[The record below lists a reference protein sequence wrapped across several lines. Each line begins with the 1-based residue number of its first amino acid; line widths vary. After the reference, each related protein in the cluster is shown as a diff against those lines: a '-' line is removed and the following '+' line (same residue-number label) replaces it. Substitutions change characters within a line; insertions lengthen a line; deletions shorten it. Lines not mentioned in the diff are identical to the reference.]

1 MTMNDLEKL
10 IERMLA
16 GELSNEETKQL
27 ETLLENDPVAR
38 RQYVEQCQLHAQLM
52 SNAELKPLLK
62 AEELIDAESPV
73 AVESE
78 EQPIVAEVA
87 SSGWPWRV
95 VIATAAM
102 SALVVFTALQWS
114 SAREDRVTDAAMV
127 ASITPEAAYE
137 QADFSDSGS
146 LNRPPT
152 NFAVVA
158 PGGKPGGPISFN
170 RDVRPILSENCYH
183 CHGPDANT
191 RKAEL
196 RLDVEANA
204 FAPHG
209 EFAAPI
215 VRGDPK
221 ASPLYQRITSSLK
234 SEIMPPLDSHKSLT
248 VVEKEIIRDWIVQG
262 AKWEG
267 HWAFGQPRK
276 VEPAPSEWGNG
287 AIDGFIAMKHSELGL
302 APNPEADR
310 ATMARRLSLDLTG
323 LPSRPEQVAEFVT
336 DERPDAYERYVD
348 LLLASPAYGEHQAR
362 YWLDAARYADTH
374 GLHLDNYRE
383 IWPYRDWVV
392 QAFNRNQPYDEFT
405 VEQIAGDL
413 LPDPTESQLLATGF
427 SRCSPTTSEGGAI
440 EDEYR
445 AIYAKDRAE
454 TAATV
459 YLGLTV
465 GCAACHDHKFDPISQ
480 KDFYAFSAFFN
491 NIDGPVMDG
500 NAYDTRPNL
509 VMPKPEHR
517 TEWPKIRDA
526 FDESRAK
533 LDTLKMEREAAFE
546 AWLAAGEFEGTLPE
560 LAEAELK
567 VEIPPMSKGE
577 DRLLII
583 DLPSEI
589 QAWNR
594 DQPFTLVLDVKLP
607 KLEAGTE
614 KLLASKFDGDRG
626 WRMFVLPGDHNQS
639 DRYRLRFELI
649 HSLAKGELIALTTK
663 SRRYIPLRV
672 GKRLPLVVSYDGSG
686 RAAGLLL
693 GAPDRLTLDGELV
706 VDNLRGDFATAG
718 DLVINQRPVA
728 PEVMIEGETTEAEGG
743 DEIEVNSVAPPMEL
757 SLYASARPLF
767 LLGRLNEIQ
776 RFSDI
781 YEKTEVDRSKRD
793 LSQLKSFYF
802 DLIDPLYRAGRIDHA
817 ALEARY
823 QYIYDQATISL
834 IMKEKEEAAIAH
846 ILDRG
851 EYDKQGEEVAANV
864 PEVLGGLTD
873 ELPKN
878 RLGLAQW
885 LVADENPLMARVTV
899 NRIWQNLF
907 GTGLVE
913 TAEDFGLMGDNPSHP
928 KLLDWLA
935 VDFRQNGWD
944 VKGLIKQIVT
954 SKTYRQDAR
963 IETAEYA
970 VDPDNRFLA
979 RGPRYRLD
987 AEVIRDQAL
996 FVSGA
1001 LQDRQGGA
1009 PVRPYQ
1015 PVGIWNAVAY
1025 SGSNTRYY
1033 HEDKGEGLYRR
1044 SLYTFW
1050 KRTAPPPNMTTFDA
1064 PSRENCSVRRDRTNT
1079 PLQALI
1085 LMNDPQFVEAA
1096 RLLAQR
1102 ALAAPDLSVTG
1113 QIGAMYRYAFGTAA
1127 PELHGKIL
1135 AESYRKFE
1143 AEFRRDPAEAAK
1155 LVSYGQT
1162 PAMES
1167 DDVASYASLT
1177 MVASQIMNLDSFINK
1192 Y

>member
-1 MTMNDLEKL
+1 MNDLEKL
-10 IERMLA
+10 IGRMFA
-16 GELSNEETKQL
+16 GELSNAEMKQL
-27 ETLLENDPVAR
+27 ERLLENDPVAR

-52 SNAELKPLLK
+52 SNADLKPLLR
-62 AEELIDAESPV
+62 AEELIDEESSGFGETDVRP
-73 AVESE
+73 A
-78 EQPIVAEVA
+78 AA
-87 SSGWPWRV
+87 SSSWPWRV

-102 SALVVFTALQWS
+102 SALVVFGAFQWS
-114 SAREDRVTDAAMV
+114 SAREDRGSEMAAV

-137 QADFSDSGS
+137 QADFSDGGS
-146 LNRPPT
+146 LKRPPT
-152 NFAVVA
+152 NFAVVS
-158 PGGKPGGPISFN
+158 PGGKAGGMVSFN
-170 RDVRPILSENCYH
+170 RDVRPIFSENCYH
-183 CHGPDANT
+183 CHGPDAKT

-196 RLDVEANA
+196 RLDIEASA

-215 VRGDPK
+215 VRGKPEI
-221 ASPLYQRITSSLK
+221 SPLYKRITSSLK

-248 VVEKEIIRDWIVQG
+248 EVEKGIIRDWIVQG

-267 HWAFGQPRK
+267 HWAFEQPRK
-276 VEPAPSEWGNG
+276 VEPALSAWGNG
-287 AIDGFIAMKHSELGL
+287 AIDAFIAMKHGEQGL

-310 ATMARRLSLDLTG
+310 ATLARRLSLDLTG
-323 LPSRPEQVAEFVT
+323 LPPRPDQVADFVA
-336 DERPDAYERYVD
+336 DQRPDAYERYVD

-427 SRCSPTTSEGGAI
+427 SRCNPTTSEGGAI

-500 NAYDTRPNL
+500 NAYDTEPKL
-509 VMPKPEHR
+509 VIPRPEHR
-517 TEWPKIRDA
+517 AQWETVRVRYERLSQE
-526 FDESRAK
+526 FNR
-533 LDTLKMEREAAFE
+533 LKKERESAFE
-546 AWLAAGEFEGTLPE
+546 AWLAKADPEVPTDGGKVASWRMDLRASEGPEDHAQLIEVPAERNAWGSGAG
-560 LAEAELK
+560 
-567 VEIPPMSKGE
+567 
-577 DRLLII
+577 
-583 DLPSEI
+583 
-589 QAWNR
+589 
-594 DQPFTLVLDVKLP
+594 FTLVVDYKVPSLQAGE
-607 KLEAGTE
+607 EA
-614 KLLASKFDGDRG
+614 LVASKFDGNRG
-626 WRMFVLPGDHNQS
+626 WRLYVMSGDVALPGK
-639 DRYRLRFELI
+639 YRLRFELVS
-649 HSLAKGELIALTTK
+649 SLADGELISMTSK
-663 SRRYIPLRV
+663 SMRYV
-672 GKRLPLVVSYDGSG
+672 GISPGKLLPLTVSYDGSG
-686 RAAGLLL
+686 HAAGLQL
-693 GAPDRLTLDGELV
+693 GFPERLTIDANRLI
-706 VDNLRGDFATAG
+706 DNLQGDFSN
-718 DLVINQRPVA
+718 DVA
-728 PEVMIEGETTEAEGG
+728 VRVALTPWKAAAPKVSAEDGAEEEG
-743 DEIEVNSVAPPMEL
+743 DEKSETGTKPEKPKVNAIAVYQGAV
-757 SLYASARPLF
+757 PLH
-767 LLGRLNEIQ
+767 RLADDAEIKLVEE
-776 RFSDI
+776 RLAKPR
-781 YEKTEVDRSKRD
+781 ED
-793 LSQLKSFYF
+793 LSGNEKRKLKEFYF
-802 DLIDPLYRAGRIDHA
+802 TAVDSETQAVRDSMA
-817 ALEARY
+817 AVEPSFH
-823 QYIYDQATISL
+823 YIYDLATVSL
-834 IMKEKEEAAIAH
+834 VMKEKEEAAIAH
-846 ILDRG
+846 ILNRG
-851 EYDKQGEEVAANV
+851 EYDKKGEEVTANV
-864 PEVLGGLTD
+864 PEVLGGLAKA
-873 ELPKN
+873 LPKN

-885 LVADENPLMARVTV
+885 LVADDNPLTARVTV

-907 GTGLVE
+907 GTGLVT
-913 TAEDFGLMGDNPSHP
+913 TAEDFGIMGENPSHP
-928 KLLDWLA
+928 ELLDWLA
-935 VDFRQNGWD
+935 VDFRENGWD
-944 VKGLIKQIVT
+944 VKALIKQIVT
-954 SKTYRQDAR
+954 SATYRQDAR
-963 IETAEYA
+963 IEAAEYA
-970 VDPDNRFLA
+970 VDPENRFLA

-987 AEVIRDQAL
+987 AEVLRDQAL

-1001 LQDRQGGA
+1001 LQERQGGA
-1009 PVRPYQ
+1009 PVKPYQ

-1025 SGSNTRYY
+1025 SGSNTRFY
-1033 HEDKGEGLYRR
+1033 EEAEGEGLYRR

-1102 ALAAPDLSVTG
+1102 ALAAPDLSVDG

-1127 PELHGKIL
+1127 PELHGKVL

-1143 AEFRRDPAEAAK
+1143 AEFRRDPAEAKK
-1155 LVSYGQT
+1155 LVNYGES

-1167 DDVASYASLT
+1167 ADVASYASLT